1 MRNPLPMN
9 PLSQRLYTLLHS
21 RKGYLLLLLILVPA
35 AILVSLRLPQFVSR
49 RPDFYQPARPD
60 LTSAKIH
67 LSAYYDDEK
76 LLLSDLSQAHR
87 QLSTTLSLL
96 AKAKSQLAPKDRML
110 LDNLRSRLQDLEQAR
125 TSGGMTPETL
135 RRTYQQLAA
144 ELKALIERSG

>member
-1 MRNPLPMN
+1 MRNPLPMK
-9 PLSQRLYTLLHS
+9 PLSQRLHTLLRG
-21 RKGYLLLLLILVPA
+21 RKSYLLLLLILVPA
-35 AILVSLRLPQFVSR
+35 AVLVSLRLPQFVSR

-87 QLSTTLSLL
+87 QLATTLSLL

-125 TSGGMTPETL
+125 TSGSMTAETL
-135 RRTYQQLAA
+135 RRTYQRLAA

>member
-1 MRNPLPMN
+1 MRNPLPMK
-9 PLSQRLYTLLHS
+9 PLSQRLHTLLRG
-21 RKGYLLLLLILVPA
+21 RKSYLLLLLILVPA
-35 AILVSLRLPQFVSR
+35 AVLVSLRLPQFVSR

-125 TSGGMTPETL
+125 TSGSMTAETL

>member
-1 MRNPLPMN
+1 MRNPLPMK
-9 PLSQRLYTLLHS
+9 PLSQRLHTLLRG
-21 RKGYLLLLLILVPA
+21 RKSYLLLLLILVPA
-35 AILVSLRLPQFVSR
+35 AVLVSLRLPQFVSR

-96 AKAKSQLAPKDRML
+96 AKAKSQLAPNDRML
-110 LDNLRSRLQDLEQAR
+110 LDNLRGRLQDLGQAR
-125 TSGGMTPETL
+125 TSGSMTAETL

>member
-1 MRNPLPMN
+1 MRNPLPMK
-9 PLSQRLYTLLHS
+9 PLSQRLHTLLRG
-21 RKGYLLLLLILVPA
+21 RKSYLLLLLILVPA
-35 AILVSLRLPQFVSR
+35 AVLVSLRLPQFVSR

-125 TSGGMTPETL
+125 TSGSMTAETL
-135 RRTYQQLAA
+135 RRTYQRLAA

>member
-1 MRNPLPMN
+1 MN
-9 PLSQRLYTLLHS
+9 PLSQRLTTLLRG

-35 AILVSLRLPQFVSR
+35 AVLVSLRLPQFASQ

-87 QLSTTLSLL
+87 QLATTLSLL
-96 AKAKSQLAPKDRML
+96 AKAKSQLAPKDRLL
-110 LDNLRSRLQDLEQAR
+110 LDSLRSRLQELEQAR
-125 TSGGMTPETL
+125 TSGSMTAETL

-144 ELKALIERSG
+144 ELKALIDRSE

>member
-1 MRNPLPMN
+1 MN
-9 PLSQRLYTLLHS
+9 PLSQRLTTLLRD
-21 RKGYLLLLLILVPA
+21 RKGYLLLVLILVPA
-35 AILVSLRLPQFVSR
+35 AVLVSLRLPQLTSR

-87 QLSTTLSLL
+87 QLATTLSLL
-96 AKAKSQLAPKDRML
+96 AKAKSQLAPKDRLL
-110 LDNLRSRLQDLEQAR
+110 LDSLRSRLQELEQAR
-125 TSGGMTPETL
+125 TSGSMTAETL

-144 ELKALIERSG
+144 ELKALIDRSG